1 MKVTQILT
9 ISLLLITILGCSKQD
24 NQEATNAQVEN
35 TPIAEKPMEVM
46 PSETE
51 VKPTQ
56 MLPNEIKA
64 DDTTTAIEQDDSG
77 KKVIFW
83 YDPMLEGRHFS
94 KSGQS
99 PFMDM
104 KLAPH
109 YAVDADKGPK
119 L

>member
-1 MKVTQILT
+1 MKTTQVLT

-24 NQEATNAQVEN
+24 NQEATNTQVEN
-35 TPIAEKPMEVM
+35 TPMAEKQMEVM

-51 VKPTQ
+51 VKPAQ
-56 MLPNEIKA
+56 MLPNEITA
-64 DDTTTAIEQDDSG
+64 DDTTTTIEQDGSG
-77 KKVIFW
+77 KRVMFW
-83 YDPMLEGRHFS
+83 YDPMIADRHFS

-109 YAVDADKGPK
+109 YAVDADKGAKP
-119 L
+119 